1 MLEGWLIFR
10 RCLFLLS
17 FALVLASVGST
28 PVPVTASE
36 PFQVTPTLDCTF
48 TVSFPVVLLRAG
60 PGATFAR
67 VGFLNEGDTLHVV
80 GQDAGA
86 DGFVWWQSE
95 DDTWVRSDLGE
106 SDCPATCGNTVC
118 EFGETASSCPQDCQ
132 GTTGATGTATTTTTA
147 SAGADLVS
155 TGTGCLVQNA
165 QQCYESIECYPNCSV
180 CTSSLNQ
187 FGCVSCEC
195 SFPGGTGDAVDTTTS
210 SLPTGGSCVF
220 ATCEACIA
228 AFPCDGGPCAN
239 ASCELNEFGCPVC
252 QTSG

>member
-86 DGFVWWQSE
+86 DGFVWWQSA
-95 DDTWVRSDLGE
+95 DDTWVRSDLGT
-106 SDCPATCGNTVC
+106 SDCPATCGNNVC
-118 EFGETASSCPQDCQ
+118 EIGEDASICAQDC
-132 GTTGATGTATTTTTA
+132 TGATSTTGGATTG
-147 SAGADLVS
+147 GAAQV
-155 TGTGCLVQNA
+155 TGTL
-165 QQCYESIECYPNCSV
+165 NCTF
-180 CTSSLNQ
+180 TSMIMLRFS
-187 FGCVSCEC
+187 
-195 SFPGGTGDAVDTTTS
+195 
-210 SLPTGGSCVF
+210 
-220 ATCEACIA
+220 
-228 AFPCDGGPCAN
+228 
-239 ASCELNEFGCPVC
+239 
-252 QTSG
+252 